1 MSIKKTLSARLGA
14 VLGDCAALKLFP
26 RSTFAELIRL
36 IGEAQELEEEVH
48 RLRAQVAVAAKPA
61 NKRGGR

>member
-36 IGEAQELEEEVH
+36 IGDAQEIEEEIH
-48 RLRAQVAVAAKPA
+48 RLRAQVAAKSP
-61 NKRGGR
+61 KRGAR